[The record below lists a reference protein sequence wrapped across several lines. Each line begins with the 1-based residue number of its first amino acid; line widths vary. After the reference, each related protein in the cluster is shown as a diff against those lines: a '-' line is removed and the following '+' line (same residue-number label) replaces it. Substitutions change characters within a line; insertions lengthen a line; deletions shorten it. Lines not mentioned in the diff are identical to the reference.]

1 MASRI
6 LAACCWIWLIPAVAA
21 AQTAPRTLEQLT
33 KDVLELQQKLTAT
46 SENLTKLAEQVGK
59 NTAATT
65 LNAQGI
71 ERLTTI
77 INTELGKQQDI
88 LERIDELTRQQQT
101 QLARQ
106 QEILDAVTQPDAQGN
121 NVLRLGTNM
130 DNSEEFRED
139 VRQAVHRSLETHGQ
153 VTIRNR
159 MESAQTVIVNQR
171 EHRLGAGEILTLRL
185 PVGTVTAQLPGQPL
199 TNWTLTAPTYTQKID
214 IVPEAPLAITVYRPL
229 DEVAVPPATSL
240 PTEPAEF
247 VPLPY
252 FGTSV
257 TRTALPPR

>member
-1 MASRI
+1 MAPRI
-6 LAACCWIWLIPAVAA
+6 LAACCWIGLIPAVAA
-21 AQTAPRTLEQLT
+21 AQTPPRTLEQLT
-33 KDVLELQQKLTAT
+33 KDVLELQQKLTTT

-59 NTAATT
+59 NTEATT

-71 ERLTTI
+71 ERLTSI

-121 NVLRLGTNM
+121 NVLRLSANM
-130 DNSEEFRED
+130 ENSEEFRED

-199 TNWTLTAPTYTQKID
+199 TNWTLTAPSYTQKID
-214 IVPEAPLAITVYRPL
+214 IVPETPMSTTVYRPL
-229 DEVAVPPATSL
+229 DDVPL
-240 PTEPAEF
+240 PPPQPLVTEPTVF

-252 FGTSV
+252 FGTN
-257 TRTALPPR
+257 PPRAATPN